1 MKYEKDTSS
10 TFTILLVVNNRT
22 NKKKSIEIFNIPST
36 NIRQFSSI
44 KLELLRNNFKVH
56 YKIGTRSDN
65 SPLMIFL

>member
-10 TFTILLVVNNRT
+10 TFTILVVNNRT